1 MSIETKH
8 FINGIEIRPLNA
20 DSIGFKIDFTQD
32 YNQPELNTDAI
43 VLVNEAKDLVLSH
56 IDTYGVFE
64 GIPYTVKFANTT
76 LEYYID
82 LTENPQDQELQPLQY
97 QQPQPPRL

>member
-8 FINGIEIRPLNA
+8 FINGNEIRPLNA

-43 VLVNEAKDLVLSH
+43 ILTNEAKDLVLNH

-76 LEYYID
+76 LEY
-82 LTENPQDQELQPLQY
+82 PLM
-97 QQPQPPRL
+97 